1 MTNLTTRAAGA
12 PSQRERDD
20 RAATATSRAVSQ
32 ATPQAISQQE
42 TASKAPRAS
51 SQTQTTSSDQTEPRA
66 RGTPGSFDQPTPR
79 EDLMPPR
86 GNQHPHQTAEVPL
99 GSGDM
104 PELPGQGGQAAQNA
118 EEAAPYLNVNGVRS
132 PGDEPVRGA
141 GEATARTEGDTR
153 ADRKGGG

>member
-12 PSQRERDD
+12 PSQRERGN
-20 RAATATSRAVSQ
+20 RAATATAQRETTSQ
-32 ATPQAISQQE
+32 
-42 TASKAPRAS
+42 APRAS
-51 SQTQTTSSDQTEPRA
+51 SQTQTTPSDQTEPRA

-79 EDLMPPR
+79 EDLMPSR

-118 EEAAPYLNVNGVRS
+118 EEAAPYLNLNGVRS
-132 PGDEPVRGA
+132 PDDEPVRGA
-141 GEATARTEGDTR
+141 GEASARTEGGTR
-153 ADRKGGG
+153 ADRKGDD